1 MSSSRLSSATLP
13 GYTRTEAVLPSY
25 TCLYP
30 LPSTLF
36 DCAPTTVHSFPISK
50 KTQTN
55 WATLTLM
62 SHAKNSSSIP
72 LLYAGN
78 VLKGSIKLSLTEPK
92 TIRGISVTLRGFIL
106 LSTQEPVQHVFLEQT
121 LFSRET
127 PIKNSKA
134 YGQLECPFE
143 TTFPATAT
151 AAASTDATKQYPLPE
166 FFYETNSS
174 VQLVYELLTCIKRGI
189 FQSDVEFCT
198 KILYVPRHTSLPFTD
213 LRQLAYN
220 EGLPA
225 PGPDSDPQG
234 WLGIP
239 IQFPG
244 KLQDKGDIMVTGMV
258 SRLSSCKGDGINIP
272 L

>member
-92 TIRGISVTLRGFIL
+92 TIRGISVTVSRSSLLVARVLIQILSVTRIYSSKHAGTRPACLSGTNPFLPGDTNKEQQGLR
-106 LSTQEPVQHVFLEQT
+106 T
-121 LFSRET
+121 
-127 PIKNSKA
+127 
-134 YGQLECPFE
+134 
-143 TTFPATAT
+143 
-151 AAASTDATKQYPLPE
+151 
-166 FFYETNSS
+166 
-174 VQLVYELLTCIKRGI
+174 
-189 FQSDVEFCT
+189 
-198 KILYVPRHTSLPFTD
+198 
-213 LRQLAYN
+213 
-220 EGLPA
+220 
-225 PGPDSDPQG
+225 
-234 WLGIP
+234 
-239 IQFPG
+239 
-244 KLQDKGDIMVTGMV
+244 TGM
-258 SRLSSCKGDGINIP
+258 SI
-272 L
+272 